1 MKNILK
7 RIFKGLAFL
16 LPVLILIPSVAL
28 ATPGYGAEI
37 TDCIVWREGQGAR
50 MPIHCKAKYES
61 SRRIYEL
68 ELAVDKLI
76 AQNTQ
81 LQSQINGMQGVTG
94 GNVQTVQTMDWTTLQ
109 RILTLEAQVKA
120 LSGQNVSREI
130 PGCDKRTTGFSVT
143 TGQSCLGNIPA
154 KR

>member
-7 RIFKGLAFL
+7 RILKGVAFL
-16 LPVLILIPSVAL
+16 LPVLILVPSIAL

-37 TDCIVWREGQGAR
+37 TDCIIWREGQGAR
-50 MPIHCKAKYES
+50 MPIHCKATYES

-68 ELAVDKLI
+68 EVAVDKLI

-81 LQSQINGMQGVTG
+81 LEARINALQGVTG
-94 GNVQTVQTMDWTTLQ
+94 GNTQTVQTVDWTTLE

-120 LSGQNVSREI
+120 LSSQNLLKEI

-143 TGQSCLGNIPA
+143 TGQSCIGNVPA